1 MNYISKD
8 IINKNKFRKKKK
20 IIIKLTRLKLT

>member
-20 IIIKLTRLKLT
+20 KIIKLTRLKLT